1 MEGGHSVTIDHSLME
16 KLKNNAIEEN
26 INAFF
31 EDKKFAHHK
40 FSKYITKKYHIITL
54 DNTLHI
60 YHDGIYIHDELKIKQ
75 HIINEIPTLKQTQIR
90 ETLEYIRLI
99 APVKDHASPFFIP
112 VLNGIYDFNSH
123 TLVSHSPDIVVTAKF
138 NASYEPKITSDIV
151 DQALLTIADDDLEIV
166 QLFTEIFGYL
176 LFKQNFL
183 DKSFLLVGN
192 GGNGKS
198 TLLNMMANF
207 VGEEN
212 VSSVSLPGLSERFNL
227 AELHNKLLNAGDDIP
242 IQSIKDASNFKKL
255 STGERITAER
265 KGQDPFQFR
274 NYAKL
279 IFSANAI
286 PRWFE
291 NSNGIFDRLVL
302 VPLNAQLRNNPKRD
316 PFLEKKVTTDEA
328 RSHLL
333 NLAINALGQ
342 LLHRRKFTI
351 PAVSSQKMEE
361 FKEDNDPLLGFLS
374 EVNLHE
380 RVVSEVYVD
389 YQNWC
394 EFEGYKFPLR
404 RKDFINKIIEN
415 GFEKRKVRQDNYDNP
430 QWTFVNYMI
439 NDK

>member
-1 MEGGHSVTIDHSLME
+1 ME
-16 KLKNNAIEEN
+16 KLKHNAIEEN

-40 FSKYITKKYHIITL
+40 FSKYITKKYYIISL
-54 DNTLHI
+54 DNALHI
-60 YHDGIYIHDELKIKQ
+60 YHDGIYIHDEHKIKQ
-75 HIINEIPTLKQTQIR
+75 HIINEIPTLKQNQIR

-99 APVKDHASPFFIP
+99 APVKEHASAFFIP
-112 VLNGIYDFNSH
+112 VLNGVYDFNSQE
-123 TLVSHSPDIVVTAKF
+123 LIPHSPDIIVTAKF
-138 NASYEPKITSDIV
+138 NASYNHEAKSDIV
-151 DQALLTIADDDLEIV
+151 NQALLTIADEDVEVV

-183 DKSFLLVGN
+183 DKSFLLVGP

-207 VGEEN
+207 VGEDN

-279 IFSANAI
+279 VFSANAI

-316 PFLEKKVTTDEA
+316 PFLEQKVTTDEA

-333 NLAINALGQ
+333 NLAIKALGQ
-342 LLHRRKFTI
+342 LLHRRHFTI
-351 PAVSSQKMEE
+351 PTVSSQKMEE
-361 FKEDNDPLLGFLS
+361 FKEDNDPLLGFLA

-380 RVVSEVYVD
+380 RVVSEVYID

-404 RKDFINKIIEN
+404 RKDFINKILEN
-415 GFEKRKVRQDNYDNP
+415 GFEKKKLRHDNYDNP
-430 QWTFVNYMI
+430 QWTFVNYMM
-439 NDK
+439 NEN

>member
-1 MEGGHSVTIDHSLME
+1 MEGGHSVTIDHTLME

-112 VLNGIYDFNSH
+112 VLNGVYDFNSH

-138 NASYEPKITSDIV
+138 NASYEPNTKSDII

-279 IFSANAI
+279 VFSANAI

-333 NLAINALGQ
+333 NLAIKALGQ

-361 FKEDNDPLLGFLS
+361 FKEDNDPMISFMSDVEIEG
-374 EVNLHE
+374 
-380 RVVSEVYVD
+380 RTTAEVYQD
-389 YQNWC
+389 YQQWC
-394 EFEGYKFPLR
+394 EIEGFKYPLTR
-404 RKDFINKIIEN
+404 RQFTTTLQSN
-415 GFEKRKVRQDNYDNP
+415 GFDVKRIRHDDFKNP
-430 QWTFVNYMI
+430 QRTFTKM
-439 NDK
+439 

>member
-112 VLNGIYDFNSH
+112 VLNGIYDFSSH
-123 TLVSHSPDIVVTAKF
+123 TLVQHSPDIVVTAKF

-279 IFSANAI
+279 VFSANAI

-328 RSHLL
+328 RSHIL
-333 NLAINALGQ
+333 NLAIKALGQ

-374 EVNLHE
+374 EVNVHE

-404 RKDFINKIIEN
+404 RKDFINKILEN
-415 GFEKRKVRQDNYDNP
+415 GFEKKKIRNDNYDNP

>member
-112 VLNGIYDFNSH
+112 VLNGVYDFNSH
-123 TLVSHSPDIVVTAKF
+123 TLVPHSPDIVVTAKF

-279 IFSANAI
+279 VFSANAI

-333 NLAINALGQ
+333 NLAIKALGQ

-380 RVVSEVYVD
+380 RVITEVYVD

-404 RKDFINKIIEN
+404 RKDFINKILEN
-415 GFEKRKVRQDNYDNP
+415 GFEKKKFRHDDYENP
-430 QWTFVNYMI
+430 QWSFVNSMMK
-439 NDK
+439 DK

>member
-1 MEGGHSVTIDHSLME
+1 MTIDHSLME
-16 KLKNNAIEEN
+16 KLKHNAIEEN

-40 FSKYITKKYHIITL
+40 FSKYITKKYYIISL
-54 DNTLHI
+54 DNALHI
-60 YHDGIYIHDELKIKQ
+60 YHDGIYIHDEHKIKQ
-75 HIINEIPTLKQTQIR
+75 HIINEIPTLKQNQIR

-99 APVKDHASPFFIP
+99 APVKEHASAFFIP
-112 VLNGIYDFNSH
+112 VLNGVYDFNSQE
-123 TLVSHSPDIVVTAKF
+123 LIPHSPDIIVTAKF
-138 NASYEPKITSDIV
+138 NASYNHEAKSDIV
-151 DQALLTIADDDLEIV
+151 NQALLTIADEDVEVV

-183 DKSFLLVGN
+183 DKSFLLVGP

-207 VGEEN
+207 VGEDN

-279 IFSANAI
+279 VFSANAI

-291 NSNGIFDRLVL
+291 NSDGIFDRLVL

-316 PFLEKKVTTDEA
+316 PFLEQKVTTDEA

-333 NLAINALGQ
+333 NLAIKALGQ
-342 LLHRRKFTI
+342 LLHRRHFTI
-351 PAVSSQKMEE
+351 PTVSSQKMEE
-361 FKEDNDPLLGFLS
+361 FKEDNDPLLGFLA

-380 RVVSEVYVD
+380 RVVSEVYID

-404 RKDFINKIIEN
+404 RKDFINKILEN
-415 GFEKRKVRQDNYDNP
+415 GFEKKKLRHDNYDNP
-430 QWTFVNYMI
+430 QWTFVNYMM
-439 NDK
+439 NEN

>member
-1 MEGGHSVTIDHSLME
+1 MGGGHSVTIDHTLME

-123 TLVSHSPDIVVTAKF
+123 TLVPHSPDIVVTAKF

-279 IFSANAI
+279 VFSANAI

-316 PFLEKKVTTDEA
+316 LFLEQKVTTDEA
-328 RSHLL
+328 RSHIL
-333 NLAINALGQ
+333 NLAIKALGQ

-351 PAVSSQKMEE
+351 PALSSQKMEE

-374 EVNLHE
+374 EVSIHE

-404 RKDFINKIIEN
+404 RKDFINKILEN
-415 GFEKRKVRQDNYDNP
+415 GFEKKKIRNDNYDNP

-439 NDK
+439 NDR

>member
-1 MEGGHSVTIDHSLME
+1 MTIDHSLME
-16 KLKNNAIEEN
+16 KLKHNAIEEN

-40 FSKYITKKYHIITL
+40 FSKYITKKYYIISL
-54 DNTLHI
+54 DNALHI
-60 YHDGIYIHDELKIKQ
+60 YHDGIYIHDEHKIKQ
-75 HIINEIPTLKQTQIR
+75 HIINEIPTLKQNQIR

-99 APVKDHASPFFIP
+99 APVKEHASAFFIP
-112 VLNGIYDFNSH
+112 VLNGVYDFNSQE
-123 TLVSHSPDIVVTAKF
+123 LIPHSPDIIVTAKF
-138 NASYEPKITSDIV
+138 NASYNHEAKSDIV
-151 DQALLTIADDDLEIV
+151 NQALLTIADEDVEVV

-183 DKSFLLVGN
+183 DKSFLLVGP

-207 VGEEN
+207 VGEDN

-279 IFSANAI
+279 VFSANAI

-316 PFLEKKVTTDEA
+316 PFLEQKVTTDEA

-333 NLAINALGQ
+333 NLAIKALGQ
-342 LLHRRKFTI
+342 LLHRRHFTI
-351 PAVSSQKMEE
+351 PTVSSQKMEE
-361 FKEDNDPLLGFLS
+361 FKEDNDPLLGFLA

-380 RVVSEVYVD
+380 RVVSEVYID

-404 RKDFINKIIEN
+404 RKDFINKILEN
-415 GFEKRKVRQDNYDNP
+415 GFEKKKLRHDNYDNP
-430 QWTFVNYMI
+430 QWTFVNYMM
-439 NDK
+439 NEN

>member
-1 MEGGHSVTIDHSLME
+1 MTIDHTLME

-112 VLNGIYDFNSH
+112 VLNGVYDFNSH
-123 TLVSHSPDIVVTAKF
+123 TLVPHSPDIVVTAKF
-138 NASYEPKITSDIV
+138 NASYEPNTESDII

-279 IFSANAI
+279 VFSANAI

-333 NLAINALGQ
+333 NLAIKALGQ
-342 LLHRRKFTI
+342 LLHRRNFTI

-404 RKDFINKIIEN
+404 RKDFINKILEN
-415 GFEKRKVRQDNYDNP
+415 GFEKKKIRNDNYDNP
-430 QWTFVNYMI
+430 QWSFVNYMMK
-439 NDK
+439 DK

>member
-1 MEGGHSVTIDHSLME
+1 MEGGHSVTIDHTLME

-123 TLVSHSPDIVVTAKF
+123 TLVPHSPDIVVTAKF

-151 DQALLTIADDDLEIV
+151 DQALLTIANDDLEIV

-198 TLLNMMANF
+198 TLLNIMANF

-279 IFSANAI
+279 VFSANAI

-316 PFLEKKVTTDEA
+316 PFLEKKVTTEEA

-374 EVNLHE
+374 EVNVHE
-380 RVVSEVYVD
+380 RVITEVYVD

-404 RKDFINKIIEN
+404 RKDFINKILEN
-415 GFEKRKVRQDNYDNP
+415 GFEKKKFRHDNYEHP
-430 QWTFVNYMI
+430 QWSFVNYMMK
-439 NDK
+439 DK

>member
-1 MEGGHSVTIDHSLME
+1 MTIDHTLME

-123 TLVSHSPDIVVTAKF
+123 TLVPHSPDIVVTAKF

-279 IFSANAI
+279 VFSANAI

-316 PFLEKKVTTDEA
+316 PFLEQKVTTDEA
-328 RSHLL
+328 RSHIL
-333 NLAINALGQ
+333 NLAIKALGQ

-374 EVNLHE
+374 EVNVHE
-380 RVVSEVYVD
+380 RVITEVYVD

-404 RKDFINKIIEN
+404 RKDFINKILEN
-415 GFEKRKVRQDNYDNP
+415 GFEKKKFRHDEYDNP
-430 QWTFVNYMI
+430 QWSFVNYMMK
-439 NDK
+439 DK

>member
-1 MEGGHSVTIDHSLME
+1 MTIDHTLME

-75 HIINEIPTLKQTQIR
+75 HIINEISTLKQTQIR

-123 TLVSHSPDIVVTAKF
+123 TLVPHSPDIVVTAKF

-279 IFSANAI
+279 VFSANAI

-316 PFLEKKVTTDEA
+316 PFLEQKVTTDEA
-328 RSHLL
+328 RSHIL
-333 NLAINALGQ
+333 NLAIKALGQ

-374 EVNLHE
+374 EVNVHE
-380 RVVSEVYVD
+380 RVITEVYVD

-404 RKDFINKIIEN
+404 RKDFINKILEN
-415 GFEKRKVRQDNYDNP
+415 GFEKKKFRHDEYDNP
-430 QWTFVNYMI
+430 QWSFVNYMMK
-439 NDK
+439 DK

>member
-1 MEGGHSVTIDHSLME
+1 MTIDHSLME

-60 YHDGIYIHDELKIKQ
+60 YHNGIYIHDELKIKQ

-112 VLNGIYDFNSH
+112 VLNGVYDFNSH
-123 TLVSHSPDIVVTAKF
+123 TLVPHSPDIVVTAKF

-279 IFSANAI
+279 VFSANAI

-333 NLAINALGQ
+333 NLAIKALGQ

-404 RKDFINKIIEN
+404 RKDFINKILEN
-415 GFEKRKVRQDNYDNP
+415 GFEKKKIRNDNYDNP

>member
-1 MEGGHSVTIDHSLME
+1 MTIDHSLME
-16 KLKNNAIEEN
+16 KLKHNAIKEN
-26 INAFF
+26 IEAFF

-40 FSKYITKKYHIITL
+40 FSKYITQKYHVISL
-54 DNTLHI
+54 DNALHL
-60 YHDGIYIHDELKIKQ
+60 YHDGIYVHDEHKIKQ
-75 HIINEIPTLKQTQIR
+75 HIINEIPTLKQNQIR

-99 APVKDHASPFFIP
+99 APVKEHASAFFIP
-112 VLNGIYDFNSH
+112 VLNGVYDFNNQE
-123 TLVSHSPDIVVTAKF
+123 LIPHSPDIIVTAKF
-138 NASYEPKITSDIV
+138 NASYNPKAKSDIV
-151 DQALLTIADDDLEIV
+151 NQALLTIADEDVEVV

-183 DKSFLLVGN
+183 DKSFLLVGP

-207 VGEEN
+207 VGEDN

-279 IFSANAI
+279 VFSANAI

-316 PFLEKKVTTDEA
+316 PFLEQKVTTDEA

-333 NLAINALGQ
+333 NLAIKALGQ
-342 LLHRRKFTI
+342 LLHRRHFTI

-361 FKEDNDPLLGFLS
+361 FKEDNDPMISFMNDVEIEG
-374 EVNLHE
+374 
-380 RVVSEVYVD
+380 RTTAEVYTD
-389 YQNWC
+389 YQQWC
-394 EFEGYKFPLR
+394 EVEGFKYPLTRRQFTTSLQSNGYEIRRSRHNGYK
-404 RKDFINKIIEN
+404 
-415 GFEKRKVRQDNYDNP
+415 NP
-430 QWTFVNYMI
+430 QRTFTRM
-439 NDK
+439 

>member
-1 MEGGHSVTIDHSLME
+1 MEGGHSVTIDHTLME

-99 APVKDHASPFFIP
+99 APVKDHATPFFIP
-112 VLNGIYDFNSH
+112 VLNGVYDFTSH
-123 TLVSHSPDIVVTAKF
+123 TLVPHSPDIVVTAKF
-138 NASYEPKITSDIV
+138 NATYDPKINSDIV

-227 AELHNKLLNAGDDIP
+227 AELHNKILNAGDDIP

-316 PFLEKKVTTDEA
+316 PFLEQKVTTDEA
-328 RSHLL
+328 RSHIL
-333 NLAINALGQ
+333 NLAIKALGQ

-374 EVNLHE
+374 EVNVHE
-380 RVVSEVYVD
+380 RVITEVYVD

-404 RKDFINKIIEN
+404 RKDFINKILEN
-415 GFEKRKVRQDNYDNP
+415 GFEKKKFRHDNYEHP
-430 QWTFVNYMI
+430 QWSFVNYMMK
-439 NDK
+439 DK

>member
-1 MEGGHSVTIDHSLME
+1 MEGGHSVTIDHTLME

-112 VLNGIYDFNSH
+112 VLNGVYDFNSH
-123 TLVSHSPDIVVTAKF
+123 TLVPHSPDIVVTAKF
-138 NASYEPKITSDIV
+138 NASYEPKITSDII

-279 IFSANAI
+279 VFSANAI

-374 EVNLHE
+374 EVSIHE

-404 RKDFINKIIEN
+404 RKDFINKILEN
-415 GFEKRKVRQDNYDNP
+415 GFEKKKIRNDNYDNP
-430 QWTFVNYMI
+430 QWSFVNYMMK
-439 NDK
+439 DK

>member
-1 MEGGHSVTIDHSLME
+1 MEGGHSVTIDHTLME

-31 EDKKFAHHK
+31 DDKKFAHHK

-123 TLVSHSPDIVVTAKF
+123 ELIPHSPDIVVTAKF

-279 IFSANAI
+279 VFSANAI

-380 RVVSEVYVD
+380 RVITEVYVD

-404 RKDFINKIIEN
+404 RKDFINKILEN
-415 GFEKRKVRQDNYDNP
+415 GFEKKKFRHNDYENP
-430 QWTFVNYMI
+430 QWSFVNSMMK
-439 NDK
+439 DK

>member
-1 MEGGHSVTIDHSLME
+1 MTIDHTLME

-112 VLNGIYDFNSH
+112 VLNGVYDFNSH
-123 TLVSHSPDIVVTAKF
+123 TLVPHSPDIVVTAKF
-138 NASYEPKITSDIV
+138 NASYEPKITSDII

-279 IFSANAI
+279 VFSANAI

-374 EVNLHE
+374 EVSIHE

-404 RKDFINKIIEN
+404 RKDFINKILEN
-415 GFEKRKVRQDNYDNP
+415 GFEKKKIRNDNYDNP
-430 QWTFVNYMI
+430 QWSFVNYMMK
-439 NDK
+439 DK

>member
-1 MEGGHSVTIDHSLME
+1 MEGGHSVTIDHTLME

-26 INAFF
+26 INSFF

-112 VLNGIYDFNSH
+112 VLNGVYDFNSH
-123 TLVSHSPDIVVTAKF
+123 TLVAHSPDIVVTAKF
-138 NASYEPKITSDIV
+138 NASYEPKITSDII

-279 IFSANAI
+279 VFSANAI

-361 FKEDNDPLLGFLS
+361 FKEDNDPLLGFLA

-404 RKDFINKIIEN
+404 RKDFINKILEN
-415 GFEKRKVRQDNYDNP
+415 GFEKKKIRNDNYDNP
-430 QWTFVNYMI
+430 QWSFVNYMMK
-439 NDK
+439 DE

>member
-1 MEGGHSVTIDHSLME
+1 MEGGHSVTIDHTLME

-123 TLVSHSPDIVVTAKF
+123 TLVPHSPDIVVTAKF

-279 IFSANAI
+279 VFSANAI

-316 PFLEKKVTTDEA
+316 PFLEQKVTTDEA
-328 RSHLL
+328 RSHIL
-333 NLAINALGQ
+333 NLAIKALGQ

-374 EVNLHE
+374 EVNVHE
-380 RVVSEVYVD
+380 RVITEVYVD

-404 RKDFINKIIEN
+404 RKDFINKILEN
-415 GFEKRKVRQDNYDNP
+415 GFEKKKFRHDNYEHP
-430 QWTFVNYMI
+430 QWSFVNSVMK
-439 NDK
+439 DK

>member
-1 MEGGHSVTIDHSLME
+1 MTIDHSLME

-112 VLNGIYDFNSH
+112 VLNGVYDFNSH
-123 TLVSHSPDIVVTAKF
+123 TLVPHSPDIVVTAKF

-279 IFSANAI
+279 VFSANAI

-333 NLAINALGQ
+333 NLAIKALGQ

-404 RKDFINKIIEN
+404 RKDFINKILEN
-415 GFEKRKVRQDNYDNP
+415 GFEKKKIRNDNYDNP
-430 QWTFVNYMI
+430 QWSFVNYMMK
-439 NDK
+439 DK

>member
-1 MEGGHSVTIDHSLME
+1 MTIDHTLME

-123 TLVSHSPDIVVTAKF
+123 TLVPHSPDIVVTAKF

-279 IFSANAI
+279 VFSANAI

-316 PFLEKKVTTDEA
+316 PFLEQKVTTDEA
-328 RSHLL
+328 RSHIL
-333 NLAINALGQ
+333 NLAIKALGQ

-374 EVNLHE
+374 EVNVHE
-380 RVVSEVYVD
+380 RVITEVYVD

-404 RKDFINKIIEN
+404 RKDFINKILEN
-415 GFEKRKVRQDNYDNP
+415 GFEKKKFRHDNYEHP
-430 QWTFVNYMI
+430 QWSFVNSVMK
-439 NDK
+439 DK

>member
-1 MEGGHSVTIDHSLME
+1 MEGGHSVTIDHTLME

-123 TLVSHSPDIVVTAKF
+123 TLVPHSPDIVVTAKF

-279 IFSANAI
+279 VFSANAI

-316 PFLEKKVTTDEA
+316 PFLEQKVTTDEA
-328 RSHLL
+328 RSHIL
-333 NLAINALGQ
+333 NLAIKALGQ

-374 EVNLHE
+374 EVNVHE
-380 RVVSEVYVD
+380 RVITEVYVD

-404 RKDFINKIIEN
+404 RKDFINKILEN
-415 GFEKRKVRQDNYDNP
+415 GFEKKKFRHDEYDNP
-430 QWTFVNYMI
+430 QWSFVNYMMK
-439 NDK
+439 DK